1 MFKATFD
8 PINLLKFKSKKMKC
22 VIIDDEP
29 LAVDLLKDFVSK
41 VDSLELISTFNNAI
55 DAVSFINQ
63 NNVDLIFL
71 DIQMPH
77 FSGIEFL
84 NTIEKKPLIIFTTA
98 YSDYAVEGFN
108 LGAVDYLVKPIPFHR
123 FLKAVVRAQ
132 QILIPPTVQTISE
145 STTVPELE
153 QDFMFVRAEYENV
166 KMNFADILFI
176 EGLKDYVKIYTT
188 DNKFTLTLI
197 SLIKLENLL
206 SSKGFSRIHRSY
218 IINIKHVKS
227 IQKNKVLISDKRI
240 PISES
245 YKTAFFER
253 INL

>member
-1 MFKATFD
+1 MK
-8 PINLLKFKSKKMKC
+8 LKTLI
-22 VIIDDEP
+22 VDDEP
-29 LAVDLLKDFVSK
+29 LALDVLETFIQRVEGLELVGRCENGIQAFNLLQKGGVDLL
-41 VDSLELISTFNNAI
+41 
-55 DAVSFINQ
+55 
-63 NNVDLIFL
+63 FL
-71 DIQMPH
+71 DIEMPTLDGLELLRSLH
-77 FSGIEFL
+77 
-84 NTIEKKPLIIFTTA
+84 NPPKVIITTA
-98 YSDYAVEGFN
+98 YRDYAVESYE
-108 LGAVDYLVKPIPFHR
+108 LDVVDYLVKPIPFHR
-123 FLKAVVRAQ
+123 FLKSVVRAQ
-132 QILIPPTVQTISE
+132 QINNPTVPVQTVSE
-145 STTVPELE
+145 NVSAPEVE

-166 KMNFADILFI
+166 KMNFSDILFI

-245 YKTAFFER
+245 YKNSFFEK

>member
-1 MFKATFD
+1 
-8 PINLLKFKSKKMKC
+8 MKC

-29 LAVDLLKDFVSK
+29 LAVELLEDFVQK
-41 VDSLELISTFNNAI
+41 VDTLELVSTFNNAI

-71 DIQMPH
+71 DIEMPH
-77 FSGIEFL
+77 FSGIDFL
-84 NTIEKKPLIIFTTA
+84 NTIEKKPLVIFTTA

-123 FLKAVVRAQ
+123 FLKSVVRAQ
-132 QILIPPTVQTISE
+132 QTLNPAATTVQATAENTSA
-145 STTVPELE
+145 PEIK

-166 KMNFADILFI
+166 KMNFADILYI

-206 SSKGFSRIHRSY
+206 SNKGFSRIHRSY

-245 YKTAFFER
+245 YKTSFFER

>member
-1 MFKATFD
+1 
-8 PINLLKFKSKKMKC
+8 MKC

-29 LAVDLLKDFVSK
+29 LAVELLQDFVKK
-41 VDSLELISTFNNAI
+41 VDTLELVSSFNNAI

-63 NNVDLIFL
+63 NNVDLVFL

-77 FSGIEFL
+77 FSGIDFL
-84 NTIEKKPLIIFTTA
+84 NTIEKKPLVIFTTA

-132 QILIPPTVQTISE
+132 QVLQPVTTQTLAE
-145 STTVPELE
+145 NNNTPEIE

-166 KMNFADILFI
+166 KLNFADILFI

-206 SSKGFSRIHRSY
+206 SSKGFARIHRSY

-227 IQKNKVLISDKRI
+227 IQKNKVLISDKRV

-245 YKTAFFER
+245 YKNTFFEK

>member
-1 MFKATFD
+1 
-8 PINLLKFKSKKMKC
+8 MKC

-29 LAVDLLKDFVSK
+29 LAVELLEDFVRK
-41 VDSLELISTFNNAI
+41 VESLELVSTFNNAI

-77 FSGIEFL
+77 FSGIDFL
-84 NTIEKKPLIIFTTA
+84 NTIEKKPLVIFTTA

-123 FLKAVVRAQ
+123 FLKSVVRAQ
-132 QILIPPTVQTISE
+132 QVLNPAAAIQAISDN
-145 STTVPELE
+145 TTVPEIE

-245 YKTAFFER
+245 YKNAFFER

>member
-1 MFKATFD
+1 
-8 PINLLKFKSKKMKC
+8 MKC

-29 LAVDLLKDFVSK
+29 LAVELLEDFVRK

-63 NNVDLIFL
+63 NSIDLIFL
-71 DIQMPH
+71 DIEMPH
-77 FSGIEFL
+77 FSGIDFL
-84 NTIEKKPLIIFTTA
+84 NTIEKKPLVIFTTA

-123 FLKAVVRAQ
+123 FLKSVVRAQ
-132 QILIPPTVQTISE
+132 QILHPTTNIQAISE
-145 STTVPELE
+145 STTAPELE

-166 KMNFADILFI
+166 KMNFSDILFI

-245 YKTAFFER
+245 YKNAFFER

>member
-1 MFKATFD
+1 
-8 PINLLKFKSKKMKC
+8 MKC

-29 LAVDLLKDFVSK
+29 LAVELLRDFVQK
-41 VDSLELISTFNNAI
+41 VDSLELVSTFNNAI
-55 DAVSFINQ
+55 DAVAFINQ
-63 NNVDLIFL
+63 NNIDLIFL

-77 FSGIEFL
+77 FSGIDFL
-84 NTIEKKPLIIFTTA
+84 NTIEKKPLVIFTTA

-123 FLKAVVRAQ
+123 FLKSVVRAQ
-132 QILIPPTVQTISE
+132 QISNPSAPVQAISE
-145 STTVPELE
+145 NSSTPEVE

-166 KMNFADILFI
+166 KMNFSDILFI

-245 YKTAFFER
+245 YKNAFFEK

>member
-1 MFKATFD
+1 
-8 PINLLKFKSKKMKC
+8 MKC

-29 LAVDLLKDFVSK
+29 LAVDLLKEFVSK
-41 VDSLELISTFNNAI
+41 VDTLELVNTFTNAI
-55 DAVSFINQ
+55 DAISIINQ
-63 NNVDLIFL
+63 SNIDLIFL
-71 DIQMPH
+71 DIEMPH
-77 FSGIEFL
+77 FSGIDFI
-84 NTIEKKPLIIFTTA
+84 NAIEKKPLIIFTTA

-132 QILIPPTVQTISE
+132 QIFAPLNLPQNNPVVAIPEIEP
-145 STTVPELE
+145 
-153 QDFMFVRAEYENV
+153 DFMFVRAEYENV
-166 KMNFADILFI
+166 KLNFSDILFI

-188 DNKFTLTLI
+188 DNKYILTLL

-206 SSKGFSRIHRSY
+206 STKGFSRIHRSY

-227 IQKNKVLISDKRI
+227 IQKNKVIIADKRI

-245 YKTAFFER
+245 YKTSFFEK

>member
-1 MFKATFD
+1 
-8 PINLLKFKSKKMKC
+8 MKC

-29 LAVDLLKDFVSK
+29 LAVELLQDFVK
-41 VDSLELISTFNNAI
+41 KIDSLELINSFNNAI
-55 DAVSFINQ
+55 DAVSFINH
-63 NNVDLIFL
+63 NNVDLVFL

-77 FSGIEFL
+77 FSGIDFL
-84 NTIEKKPLIIFTTA
+84 NTIEKKPLVIFTTA

-132 QILIPPTVQTISE
+132 QVLQPAITNQSIAENTN
-145 STTVPELE
+145 VPEIE

-166 KMNFADILFI
+166 KLNFADILFI

-188 DNKFTLTLI
+188 DNKFILTLI

-206 SSKGFSRIHRSY
+206 STKGFARIHRSY

-245 YKTAFFER
+245 YKNTFFEK

>member
-1 MFKATFD
+1 
-8 PINLLKFKSKKMKC
+8 MKC

-29 LAVDLLKDFVSK
+29 LAVELLEDFVRK
-41 VDSLELISTFNNAI
+41 IDSLELVSTFNNAI

-77 FSGIEFL
+77 FSGIDFL

-123 FLKAVVRAQ
+123 FLKSVVRAQ
-132 QILIPPTVQTISE
+132 QILNPTTSIQAISE
-145 STTVPELE
+145 NTTAPELE

-166 KMNFADILFI
+166 KMNFSDILFI

-245 YKTAFFER
+245 YKNAFFER

>member
-1 MFKATFD
+1 
-8 PINLLKFKSKKMKC
+8 MKC

-55 DAVSFINQ
+55 DAVSYINQ

-132 QILIPPTVQTISE
+132 QILNPPIVPIQTISE
-145 STTVPELE
+145 NTSIPELE

-166 KMNFADILFI
+166 KMNFSDILFI

-206 SSKGFSRIHRSY
+206 FSKGFSRIHRSY

-227 IQKNKVLISDKRI
+227 IQKNKVLISGKRI

>member
-1 MFKATFD
+1 
-8 PINLLKFKSKKMKC
+8 MKC

-29 LAVDLLKDFVSK
+29 LAVELLEDFVQK

-55 DAVSFINQ
+55 DAISFINQ

-77 FSGIEFL
+77 FSGIDFL
-84 NTIEKKPLIIFTTA
+84 NTIEKKPLVIFTTA

-123 FLKAVVRAQ
+123 FLKSVVRAQ
-132 QILIPPTVQTISE
+132 QIVNPAAAVSSISE
-145 STTVPELE
+145 NTLTPELE

-188 DNKFTLTLI
+188 DNKYTLTLI

-245 YKTAFFER
+245 YKNAFFEK

>member
-1 MFKATFD
+1 
-8 PINLLKFKSKKMKC
+8 MKC

-29 LAVDLLKDFVSK
+29 LAVELLEDFVNK
-41 VDSLELISTFNNAI
+41 IDTLELLRTFNNAI

-123 FLKAVVRAQ
+123 FLKSVVRAQ
-132 QILIPPTVQTISE
+132 QISNPAAVIQPVTE
-145 STTVPELE
+145 STSTPESE

-166 KMNFADILFI
+166 KMNFSDILFI

-206 SSKGFSRIHRSY
+206 SNKGFSRIHRSY

-245 YKTAFFER
+245 YKNAFFEK

>member
-1 MFKATFD
+1 MRNE
-8 PINLLKFKSKKMKC
+8 ILKTNPEKMKC

-29 LAVDLLKDFVSK
+29 LAVELLEDFVKK
-41 VDSLELISTFNNAI
+41 VDTLELISTFNNAI

-77 FSGIEFL
+77 FSGIDFL
-84 NTIEKKPLIIFTTA
+84 NTIEKKPLVIFTTA

-132 QILIPPTVQTISE
+132 QVLQPVATPALTE
-145 STTVPELE
+145 STNTPEIE

-166 KMNFADILFI
+166 KLNFADILFI

-206 SSKGFSRIHRSY
+206 SNKGFARIHRSY

-245 YKTAFFER
+245 YKNTFFEK

>member
-1 MFKATFD
+1 
-8 PINLLKFKSKKMKC
+8 MKC

-29 LAVDLLKDFVSK
+29 LAVELLQDFVKK
-41 VDSLELISTFNNAI
+41 VDTLELISTFNNAI

-63 NNVDLIFL
+63 NNVDLVFL

-77 FSGIEFL
+77 FSGIDFL
-84 NTIEKKPLIIFTTA
+84 NTIEKKPLVIFTTA

-132 QILIPPTVQTISE
+132 QVLQPAANPITAENNNT
-145 STTVPELE
+145 PEIE

-166 KMNFADILFI
+166 KLNFADILFI

-206 SSKGFSRIHRSY
+206 SSKGFARIHRSY

-245 YKTAFFER
+245 YKNTFFEK

>member
-1 MFKATFD
+1 
-8 PINLLKFKSKKMKC
+8 MKC

-29 LAVDLLKDFVSK
+29 LAVELLEDFVKK
-41 VDSLELISTFNNAI
+41 VDSLELVSTFNNAI

-63 NNVDLIFL
+63 NNIDLIFL

-77 FSGIEFL
+77 FSGIDFL
-84 NTIEKKPLIIFTTA
+84 NTIEKKPLVIFTTA

-123 FLKAVVRAQ
+123 FLKSVVRAQ
-132 QILIPPTVQTISE
+132 QISNPAAAVQPISE
-145 STTVPELE
+145 SIATPEVE

-166 KMNFADILFI
+166 KMNFSDILFI

-245 YKTAFFER
+245 YKNAFFEK

>member
-1 MFKATFD
+1 
-8 PINLLKFKSKKMKC
+8 MKC

-29 LAVDLLKDFVSK
+29 LAVELLVEFVGR
-41 VDSLELISTFNNAI
+41 VDSLELVTTFTNAI
-55 DAVSFINQ
+55 DAISIINQ
-63 NNVDLIFL
+63 SNIDLIFL
-71 DIQMPH
+71 DIEMPH
-77 FSGIEFL
+77 FSGIDFI
-84 NTIEKKPLIIFTTA
+84 NAIEKKPLIIFTTA

-108 LGAVDYLVKPIPFHR
+108 LGAVDYLVKPIPFNR
-123 FLKAVVRAQ
+123 FLKSVLRAQ
-132 QILIPPTVQTISE
+132 QIFNPQNTPAGNPIISIPEIE
-145 STTVPELE
+145 H
-153 QDFMFVRAEYENV
+153 DFMFVRAEYENV
-166 KMNFADILFI
+166 KLNFEDILYI

-188 DNKFTLTLI
+188 DNKYTLTLI

-206 SSKGFSRIHRSY
+206 SSKGFARIHRSY

-227 IQKNKVLISDKRI
+227 IQKNKVLIAEKRI

>member
-1 MFKATFD
+1 
-8 PINLLKFKSKKMKC
+8 MKC

-29 LAVDLLKDFVSK
+29 LAVDLIKEFVSK
-41 VDSLELISTFNNAI
+41 VESLELINTFNNAI
-55 DAVSFINQ
+55 DAIAVIN
-63 NNVDLIFL
+63 NSNVDLIFL
-71 DIQMPH
+71 DIEMPH
-77 FSGIEFL
+77 FSGIDFL
-84 NTIEKKPLIIFTTA
+84 NAIDKKPLIIFTTA

-123 FLKAVVRAQ
+123 FLKSVMRAQ
-132 QILIPPTVQTISE
+132 QLFQSQNTTPTITPKIVA
-145 STTVPELE
+145 PEME
-153 QDFMFVRAEYENV
+153 PDFMFVRSEYENV
-166 KMNFADILFI
+166 KINFSDILFI

-197 SLIKLENLL
+197 SLIKLENTL

-218 IINIKHVKS
+218 IINIKYVKS
-227 IQKNKVLISDKRI
+227 IQKNKVLIADKRI

-245 YKTAFFER
+245 YKNAFFER

>member
-1 MFKATFD
+1 
-8 PINLLKFKSKKMKC
+8 MKC

-29 LAVDLLKDFVSK
+29 LAVELLEDFVKK
-41 VDSLELISTFNNAI
+41 VDSLELLTTFNNAI

-77 FSGIEFL
+77 FSGIDFL
-84 NTIEKKPLIIFTTA
+84 NTIEKKPLVIFTTA

-123 FLKAVVRAQ
+123 FLKSVVRAQ
-132 QILIPPTVQTISE
+132 QIVNPATAIQAISE
-145 STTVPELE
+145 NTATPELE

-166 KMNFADILFI
+166 KMNFSDILFI

-245 YKTAFFER
+245 YKSAFFEK

>member
-1 MFKATFD
+1 
-8 PINLLKFKSKKMKC
+8 MKC

-29 LAVDLLKDFVSK
+29 LAVELLQDFVKK
-41 VDSLELISTFNNAI
+41 VDTLELVNTFNNAI

-63 NNVDLIFL
+63 NNVDLVFL

-77 FSGIEFL
+77 FSGIDFL
-84 NTIEKKPLIIFTTA
+84 NTIEKKPLVIFTTA

-132 QILIPPTVQTISE
+132 QVLQPVANPAIAE
-145 STTVPELE
+145 NNNAPEID

-166 KMNFADILFI
+166 KLNFADILFI

-206 SSKGFSRIHRSY
+206 SSKGFARIHRSY

-245 YKTAFFER
+245 YKNTFFEK